1 MQYLSCVHPRVC
13 MCNYQNP
20 GLDVITALHV
30 LDRTASGE
38 KIRTGTVARCPMCAC
53 VQFLFKSELL
63 GRLPV
68 TSKAGQNQATRS
80 SLSLTHTHT
89 RTHTDSYLC
98 LWCSWRFL
106 LCLPKPENEDKK
118 PWTDRIHGKHFR
130 LQVIC
135 THSSYLCSCEC
146 KTDRLIILDFFFS
159 NKFLYVVVVV
169 RNRKIQLLVGL
180 MLETLLNG
188 DFVMC

>member
-1 MQYLSCVHPRVC
+1 MQIMQYLSCVHPRVC

-80 SLSLTHTHT
+80 SLSLTHRHTHVHT
-89 RTHTDSYLC
+89 QTLISVFDAAGDFYCVCQNQKMRTKSPELTESMENTLDS
-98 LWCSWRFL
+98 R
-106 LCLPKPENEDKK
+106 
-118 PWTDRIHGKHFR
+118 
-130 LQVIC
+130 
-135 THSSYLCSCEC
+135 
-146 KTDRLIILDFFFS
+146 
-159 NKFLYVVVVV
+159 LYVHTAAICAHVNVKLIV
-169 RNRKIQLLVGL
+169 
-180 MLETLLNG
+180 
-188 DFVMC
+188 